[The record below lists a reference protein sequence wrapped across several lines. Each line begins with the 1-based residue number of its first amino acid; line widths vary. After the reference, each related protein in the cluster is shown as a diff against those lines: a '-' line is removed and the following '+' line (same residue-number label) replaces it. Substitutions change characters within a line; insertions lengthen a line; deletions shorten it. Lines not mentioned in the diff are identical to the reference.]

1 MFSVMSACLSTVDFA
16 MWPPHD
22 VFKYVYLEPSEPP
35 SLSSHPGPDPLP
47 DIFKVVHCVGCTVS
61 KRVVGIRL
69 KCILVTARKQSL
81 GQGKVFTGVCHSFS
95 LQSGWRLA
103 SQHTSQVTL
112 PGDSASRGVCIGGEV
127 SAPSGGGDWIQR
139 DLHPWG
145 GMVEQTHPRYIGY
158 YGTQSTASG
167 THPPGMLTWIEKK

>member
-1 MFSVMSACLSTVDFA
+1 MFSVMSACLSKVDFA

-22 VFKYVYLEPSEPP
+22 VFKYVYFEPSEPP

-112 PGDSASRGVCIGGEV
+112 PGDSASRGVCIGGGSV
-127 SAPSGGGDWIQR
+127 CPQ
-139 DLHPWG
+139 WG
-145 GMVEQTHPRYIGY
+145 GTESRGICIRGEGWLSRPTRD
-158 YGTQSTASG
+158 T
-167 THPPGMLTWIEKK
+167 